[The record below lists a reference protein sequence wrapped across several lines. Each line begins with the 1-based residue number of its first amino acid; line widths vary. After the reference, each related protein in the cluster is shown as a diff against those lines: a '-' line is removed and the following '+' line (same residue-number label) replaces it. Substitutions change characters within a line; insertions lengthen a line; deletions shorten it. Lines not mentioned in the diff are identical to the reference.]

1 MMRYVII
8 FSLILVIV
16 ISHLVSIRSLSYDM
30 TEKVPMIAL
39 INDHAAWLMRLTIN
53 PITINY
59 YSTIISLFTTALLM
73 FVLAI
78 NWRVYVRDIRR
89 GVIRAEVLMRAS

>member
-1 MMRYVII
+1 MKYT
-8 FSLILVIV
+8 ILFFLVSVIV
-16 ISHLVSIRSLSYDM
+16 MSHLVTIRTLSYDM
-30 TEKVPMIAL
+30 TEKIPIIAL

-59 YSTIISLFTTALLM
+59 YSTIVSLTTTALLM

-78 NWRVYVRDIRR
+78 NWRTYVRDIRR
-89 GVIRAEVLMRAS
+89 GVVRAEVLMRSA